1 MTITELYE
9 AHYKDYCE
17 FLDQDDYKHTKYE
30 WAASEVFDLTTYDSS
45 IDELF
50 VKKIVEVLKAI
61 RDRKTFDYIK
71 DENNYITY
79 LAVCQLLTR
88 FNWINW
94 GTSIRGAWF
103 DGYQASAGTKPII
116 DMNLEKYG
124 CTEIRFCEA
133 HICAL
138 INFLEN
144 DQEGQL

>member
-1 MTITELYE
+1 MTISELYK
-9 AHYKDYCE
+9 AHYEDYRDFVGSDE
-17 FLDQDDYKHTKYE
+17 DKPTKYE
-30 WAASEVFDLTTYDSS
+30 WAASEVFDLTTYDSF

-61 RDRKTFDYIK
+61 RDRKTFDYIE

-88 FNWINW
+88 FNWIDW

-103 DGYQASAGTKPII
+103 DGHQASSGIKPII

-138 INFLEN
+138 IDFIEN
-144 DQEGQL
+144 DKEGQS